1 MNESLAKIEA
11 LEKRIAAAE
20 EEIRRLHGLEN
31 EESFVSRIIAGIL
44 QAIREP
50 N

>member
-1 MNESLAKIEA
+1 MSDALERIDA

-20 EEIRRLHGLEN
+20 DEIRRLHGLEN

-50 N
+50 H